1 MGDNWSIL
9 LNLSMY
15 RWGGVFRVRLNILGM
30 LGDGKRKEIIL
41 QMDGRRRR
49 WREEP
54 EREGGKKKYER
65 SLFLRLREDTS

>member
-30 LGDGKRKEIIL
+30 LEVYDLNVQGYCVGV
-41 QMDGRRRR
+41 
-49 WREEP
+49 
-54 EREGGKKKYER
+54 Y
-65 SLFLRLREDTS
+65 LFLF